1 MFREDAAT
9 RAKWTNNKTLFLK
22 MYKREDPLE
31 ADNTKNTKSI
41 LNWWHKVPDDYFIEK
56 DEFLIYVT
64 FRLRICSQ
72 IRFNL

>member
-1 MFREDAAT
+1 
-9 RAKWTNNKTLFLK
+9 

-56 DEFLIYVT
+56 DEFLIYEN
-64 FRLRICSQ
+64 IQ
-72 IRFNL
+72 IENLFSDKIQSLVNLPIF